1 MLLTGGHCYYT
12 WDDCTCTSELLTGH
26 WHDWFIPGCSREA
39 SSRVHRY
46 THEEGWVE
54 DLPDLTVGRYGHGCA
69 AFTMDEEQ
77 VINQT
82 FHLEKRKVLHMKY
95 FIFYVLDLPR
105 SRRMWTLAVGSLF

>member
-1 MLLTGGHCYYT
+1 M
-12 WDDCTCTSELLTGH
+12 
-26 WHDWFIPGCSREA
+26 
-39 SSRVHRY
+39 HRY
-46 THEEGWVE
+46 TQEEGWVE

-82 FHLEKRKVLHMKY
+82 FHLKKRKVLHMKY

-105 SRRMWTLAVGSLF
+105 SRRMWTLAVGSCLWWQLDPVL